1 MIRNYHTLRPF
12 RFWCQKVLP
21 LVYDDSLSYYELLC
35 KVVAYLNNTRE
46 DLAYFITNWSTPI
59 PVTDYNE
66 FTDTNKIYL
75 YMGDQTGYNK
85 GHWYFYNPNTGEWE
99 DGGVY
104 GGMSDDYDD
113 SEIGYNFR
121 RIDRQFIVNDGT
133 NAYNQHGGCAISET
147 EVVYALLDY
156 DYLQNNVAHI
166 ISHNLVTH
174 TYTEKAQLIIGHCD
188 SMAYDMSTGKL
199 YIAPAYQAVNGV
211 EIQLGDIYVYDYAT
225 MTLLNVITGVNANSV
240 GFDNDN
246 NHMYYT
252 TFLNEWKNSDGETIF
267 TFDGSFT
274 DSRQG
279 IFIYEGGYY
288 LVTAFPNNIRQ
299 FDSEGNIVRDIP
311 FRECYDFFLVGEVQ
325 WASTVGDRLFVG
337 TMIDSEDATEKYP
350 SVWETNLRT
359 NIQPS
364 HDYSYSHVMTTV
376 HVDANSTSYSP
387 TGSTGQK
394 FKSINEAM
402 LYASMRRTVHE
413 INLYDG
419 TYKGRINLNMR
430 IVGNG
435 ASVLEPTFKACV
447 ARIEDCAS
455 VINAVIPDGCYVASN
470 IEFTPQTGRYYLTKD
485 YSESVVTNTG
495 WTWESH
501 SNYIRDHSV
510 FLKLAMKNTGTPSSS
525 WTTLVTGY
533 PKPAQNWFK
542 TGVDKAGHFYRMRIN
557 TAGELAIAN
566 LSGAGLDIDDS
577 FVYPLS

>member
-1 MIRNYHTLRPF
+1 MIRDYHALRPF

-21 LVYDDSLSYYELLC
+21 LVYDDSLSYSELLC
-35 KVVAYLNNTRE
+35 KVVDYLNKTRE
-46 DLAYFITNWSTPI
+46 DLNYFIANWSTPI
-59 PVTDYNE
+59 PVTDYND
-66 FTDTNKIYL
+66 FTDTSKIYL

-85 GHWYFYNPNTGEWE
+85 GHWYFYNPNTGAWE

-133 NAYNQHGGCAISET
+133 NAYNQHGGCAISEN

-166 ISHNLVTH
+166 ISHNLVDH

-211 EIQLGDIYVYDYAT
+211 EIQHGDIYVYDYAT

-246 NHMYYT
+246 NKMYYT
-252 TFLNEWKNSDGETIF
+252 TFLNEWKNSGGETIF

-299 FDSEGNIVRDIP
+299 FDGEGNIVRDIP
-311 FRECYDFFLVGEVQ
+311 FRECYDFFLIGEVQ

-337 TMIDSEDATEKYP
+337 TIIDSEDATEKYP
-350 SVWETNLRT
+350 SVWETNLIT

-376 HVDANSTSYSP
+376 HVDVNSTSYSP

-402 LYASMRRTVHE
+402 LYASMRGTVHE

-435 ASVLEPTFKACV
+435 STVLEPTFKACV

-455 VINAVIPDGCYVASN
+455 VINAVIPDGCYVVSD
-470 IEFTPQTGRYYLTKD
+470 IEFTPQVGRYYLTKN
-485 YSESVVTNTG
+485 YTESVVANTG

-501 SNYIRDHSV
+501 SNYIREHSV

-557 TAGELAIAN
+557 TSGELAIAN